1 MKIKKILLLIV
12 LPLVLFASGN
22 VYAMEKVSCGN
33 ITNIPAKIP
42 ELSHYIVNLLQVAV
56 PVILV
61 IFGSI
66 DLFKGIMASKEDEI
80 KKGQHIF
87 IKRLII
93 AIVIFFVVAIVKFIV
108 SMLDTKQGN
117 QNIVE
122 CIDCFIS
129 GECSSQNSYVYCKL
143 DGYNFKFD
151 SKTGDLNNVL
161 EIADG
166 SDRKNINTLKDKS
179 SDFKV
184 TSNINCPA
192 EGSAYVDTT
201 VVDGKITGVHL
212 KKR

>member
-1 MKIKKILLLIV
+1 MKRKKILLLIV
-12 LPLVLFASGN
+12 LTLVLFASGN

-93 AIVIFFVVAIVKFIV
+93 AIVIFFIVVIVKIIV

-129 GECSSQNSYVYCKL
+129 GECSSQTPYVYCKV

-151 SKTGDLNNVL
+151 SKTGELSSVYKVTDT
-161 EIADG
+161 
-166 SDRKNINTLKDKS
+166 SDMMNIITLKDKS

-184 TSNINCPA
+184 TSNANCP
-192 EGSAYVDTT
+192 EQGSAYVDTT
-201 VVDGKITGVHL
+201 VVDGKITGIHL
-212 KKR
+212 RR